1 MSERQTRNVS
11 FTKHHDEFVD
21 GLVATGRYKTA
32 SEVVRDGLRL
42 LEESNHRRLLEKWIY
57 DSLSEEEDEQLPQA
71 LKDRAKAYFQGLVD
85 EAMADVE
92 NGRMSSGPEA
102 MKRLRDQLETR
113 PG

>member
-42 LEESNHRRLLEKWIY
+42 LEEANHRRLLEKWIY
-57 DSLSEEEDEQLPQA
+57 GGLGKEEEDQLPRE

-85 EAMADVE
+85 EAMADVKD
-92 NGRMSSGPEA
+92 GRVSCGSEA
-102 MKRLRDQLETR
+102 MQRLRDEFENR
-113 PG
+113 SG